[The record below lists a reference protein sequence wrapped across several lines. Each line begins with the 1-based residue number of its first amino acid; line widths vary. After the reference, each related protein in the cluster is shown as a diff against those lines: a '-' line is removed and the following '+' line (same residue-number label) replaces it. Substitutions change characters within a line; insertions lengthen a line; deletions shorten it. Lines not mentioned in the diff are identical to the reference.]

1 VKITAITAT
10 FERPQAM
17 ELCRKYMARQTRQ
30 PDQWIILDG
39 PEPMID
45 KLLACIESGRIIGD
59 AVIFYEDDDA
69 FFPTW
74 IEWCERMLDKYE
86 MIGEGLAIYY
96 NVRKRWWSQCA
107 NHTHASLCQTAIRRS
122 LFETLCNVIRSHN
135 CPWIDT
141 QLWKIECD
149 KMLVCPKTPADRRLI
164 GIKGMP
170 GKAGYSREHHKFD
183 PRGCVRDPSM
193 RKLFELLG
201 PDAEAYRQ
209 FYEK

>member
-1 VKITAITAT
+1 VKITAITCT
-10 FERPQAM
+10 FERPAAL

-39 PEPMID
+39 PEPMIE
-45 KLLACIESGRIIGD
+45 KLLNAFEAGKIEGEKI
-59 AVIFYEDDDA
+59 VFMEDDD
-69 FFPTW
+69 FYRSDW
-74 IEWCERMLDKYE
+74 VEWCERMLEKYE
-86 MIGEGLAIYY
+86 LVGEGMAIYY
-96 NVRKRWWSQCA
+96 NVRKRWWSQCN

-122 LFETLCNVIRSHN
+122 MFETLCNIIRAHN

-149 KMLVCPKTPADRRLI
+149 KMLSCSHRRVI

-183 PRGCVRDPSM
+183 PQGCVRDPSLK
-193 RKLFELLG
+193 KLFELIG
-201 PDAEAYRQ
+201 PDASAYLP
-209 FYEK
+209 FYDHGRTT